1 MKNAE
6 MTLKERAAHVHRRLV
21 LLQRVFQPSHE
32 TTDLESLDV
41 GSKAQDPALS
51 AGIRELLDELIDHA
65 RTLSTIPFP
74 LSEWRPGDGSNDER
88 WRALTE
94 IERREVLALV
104 SGYETLI
111 SWGETVMN
119 SEGSSVAHAGAWR
132 GSRAVVLM
140 PGASSRE
147 TGSLMDELKAARA
160 RVDRFRNEMH
170 FLERRQ
176 ARPDSKD

>member
-1 MKNAE
+1 MKNGE

-21 LLQRVFQPSHE
+21 LLQRVFQPSQE
-32 TTDLESLDV
+32 TTDLECL
-41 GSKAQDPALS
+41 GAASKADDPALS
-51 AGIRELLDELIDHA
+51 AGIRELLDELIDHVKA
-65 RTLSTIPFP
+65 LSTIPFP

-104 SGYETLI
+104 SGYESLI
-111 SWGETVMN
+111 SWGETVMR
-119 SEGSSVAHAGAWR
+119 SEASVVHAGGWS
-132 GSRAVVLM
+132 GSRPVVLM

-147 TGSLMDELKAARA
+147 MGSLTDELKAARA

-176 ARPDSKD
+176 IRPDAKD